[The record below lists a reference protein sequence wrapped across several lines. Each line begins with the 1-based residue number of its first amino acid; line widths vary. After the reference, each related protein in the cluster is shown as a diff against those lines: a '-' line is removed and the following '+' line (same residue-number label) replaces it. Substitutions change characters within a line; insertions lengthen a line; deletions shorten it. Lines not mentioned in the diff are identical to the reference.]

1 MRCTLYVRPR
11 SLRARPPRA
20 PQGPLRGPWR
30 ATVLGRPGDGC
41 SLRSERRCAD
51 ASRSLGLLA
60 AALTLAW
67 ACGSASAQ
75 TTAQATAAPAD
86 QQPANEQVIVPQVDR
101 RDVRVP
107 RLPSK
112 DFELGLLYGTYA
124 TQNFG
129 ASSVAGVR
137 LGYHITEDFFVESVY
152 ARTKA
157 DDSVYRRLTGGTGA
171 VFDTETVKL
180 NYYNLSFGFN
190 VLPGEVFLGGRFA
203 RPSALYLIAG
213 VGSTKFDQ
221 QRRQTINFGWGT
233 RVMLADWAALQ
244 VDMRDHVYSL
254 DLLGR
259 RESTHNLEL
268 SAGLTFFF

>member
-1 MRCTLYVRPR
+1 MRCIQPH
-11 SLRARPPRA
+11 
-20 PQGPLRGPWR
+20 
-30 ATVLGRPGDGC
+30 LGRPAP
-41 SLRSERRCAD
+41 RAMRT
-51 ASRSLGLLA
+51 LGGLA
-60 AALTLAW
+60 AALALAW

-75 TTAQATAAPAD
+75 ATAAPAD
-86 QQPANEQVIVPQVDR
+86 QKPANEQVIVPEVDR
-101 RDVRVP
+101 RNVRVP

-112 DFELGLLYGTYA
+112 DFEVGLLYGTYA

-129 ASSVAGVR
+129 SNSVAGVR

-157 DDSVYRRLTGGTGA
+157 EDSVYRRLTGGTGA
-171 VFDTETVKL
+171 VFDTESVKL
-180 NYYNLSFGFN
+180 AYYNLSFGFN
-190 VLPGEVFLGGRFA
+190 ALPGEVFLGGRFA

-221 QRRQTINFGWGT
+221 QRRQTINFGWGV
-233 RVMLADWAALQ
+233 RVMLADWAGLQ